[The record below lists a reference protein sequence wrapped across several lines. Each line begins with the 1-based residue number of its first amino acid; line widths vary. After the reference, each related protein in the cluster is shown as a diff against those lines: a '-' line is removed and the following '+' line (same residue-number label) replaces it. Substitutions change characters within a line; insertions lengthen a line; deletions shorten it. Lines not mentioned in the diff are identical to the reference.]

1 MSAHTPID
9 PSRVYVGGHSAGG
22 IFANH
27 LLQRRSDRIAG
38 AIVASGVYSQ
48 TAPDPFVPLDPTTV
62 IVTWGGE
69 DDRWSGRAGNTL
81 VRGFGFAAEASAASR
96 AYARAGAAVV
106 SCGGDNLGH
115 AWLDG
120 LNPWMADLLLAHPK
134 GAPPLAALPP
144 LPARPGATCVLGP
157 VSDTPPDALVCPA
170 SATPGCQY
178 MCQGPPQNKRL
189 HRGRPGARSAKSEAG
204 ACP

>member
-1 MSAHTPID
+1 M
-9 PSRVYVGGHSAGG
+9 
-22 IFANH
+22 
-27 LLQRRSDRIAG
+27 
-38 AIVASGVYSQ
+38 
-48 TAPDPFVPLDPTTV
+48 
-62 IVTWGGE
+62 
-69 DDRWSGRAGNTL
+69 
-81 VRGFGFAAEASAASR
+81 RGFGFAAEASAASAASR

-189 HRGRPGARSAKSEAG
+189 HRGRPGARSARSEGAG
-204 ACP
+204 SAEALRGGARAACRA